1 MKYIV
6 IAGTSTSLPFAV
18 EVDTD
23 SIEDAVSQAIP
34 TEDVDLTL
42 SPILV
47 VNKETGDVKRPY
59 RTEDG
64 WMVSDTA
71 FDRLGVFTPDEYFEK
86 PETTGMDL

>member
-6 IAGTSTSLPFAV
+6 IAGTSSLLPFAV

-34 TEDVDLTL
+34 NKGVDMTL

-47 VNKETGDVKRPY
+47 IDKENGEVKRPH

-64 WMVSDTA
+64 WRVSDTA
-71 FDRLGVFTPDEYFEK
+71 YDQNLGVFTPDEYFQE
-86 PETTGMDL
+86 PETMEL